1 MGKLSE
7 RELDSIYEE
16 LKFKTKLKERVLTH
30 DEEAILRQVL
40 NQQKD
45 KLMSIAI
52 IGILSTGLRASEF
65 VHLER
70 NDIDFINKK
79 LSIKPKQ
86 CDCSHCLRKLQNYW
100 KKKQYSTKIKKSAY
114 NSAKIRKN
122 ARIKGV
128 WTAKS
133 SSSYRKIDLNDEAL
147 DLFKRIFNEH
157 NKILDLYDSIDSLT
171 YHVSKINKILEK
183 KYKNF
188 KIITCHSLRATKLTR
203 IAEKT
208 GDIFAVQKV
217 AGHETTEPSQHYIN
231 ITEL

>member
-1 MGKLSE
+1 MSKLSE
-7 RELDSIYEE
+7 RELDTIYEE

-30 DEEAILRQVL
+30 EEEEIVRGVL
-40 NQQKD
+40 DQQKD
-45 KLMSIAI
+45 NLMTTAI
-52 IGILSTGLRASEF
+52 LGLLSTGLRASEF

-79 LSIKPKQ
+79 LTIKPKE
-86 CDCSHCLRKLQNYW
+86 CDCPHCRRKLEKYW

-114 NSAKIRKN
+114 KSAKVRKT

-147 DLFKRIFNEH
+147 YLFKKIFNKL

-203 IAEKT
+203 VAEKT